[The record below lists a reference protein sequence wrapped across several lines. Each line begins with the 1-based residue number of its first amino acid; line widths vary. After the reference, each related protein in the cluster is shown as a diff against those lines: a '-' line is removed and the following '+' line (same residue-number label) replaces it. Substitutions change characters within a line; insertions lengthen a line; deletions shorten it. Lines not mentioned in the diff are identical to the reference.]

1 MSYNSNRNNSSRYR
15 NRYSGNRY
23 SRNGNGNRNRNYDA
37 GENNAPVARDS
48 LPEIQQNLG
57 DPEFARTFVAAS
69 DAVAPQ
75 LAPRDTTVKGFVG
88 DVIRVANTIVSVA
101 PGAALEATG
110 MPRTLRDIG
119 AMERSEL
126 QTLVAE
132 YLPRAGQAF
141 AVVFVGQAMY
151 FSTNETMLAKAIMY
165 ILSTVSNN
173 ISIRNVIMNLVPS
186 ILWTVKATGLSLH
199 IVVSLVIIYVVTQVV
214 LLFKARAAALIA
226 SAPGA
231 MLSLKDHATRVEI
244 LVSIGQVFRLTQAQM
259 RNVGEQLERGYR
271 RLSAASA
278 PSAALVPSANISVR
292 STSRKPL
299 MPGRSRTPGPGFSAV
314 RPRLRAASPA
324 ARVTGRSPFAKGGA
338 RKARTFRR
346 TRLPN
351 RIDEIND
358 ENRNEN
364 VIAQEERQEEY
375 NRLLAEL
382 ENAQDPNILIPGAPR
397 TRGYKGS
404 RALKG

>member
-1 MSYNSNRNNSSRYR
+1 MSYNSNRNNSSRYNR

-23 SRNGNGNRNRNYDA
+23 SGNRNYDA
-37 GENNAPVARDS
+37 GENNPPVARDA
-48 LPEIQQNLG
+48 LPEVQQNLG

-88 DVIRVANTIVSVA
+88 DVLGVANTIVSLA

-110 MPRTLRDIG
+110 MPRRLRDIG

-126 QTLVAE
+126 QTLLAE

-151 FSTNETMLAKAIMY
+151 FSTNETMLARAVMY

-173 ISIRNVIMNLVPS
+173 LSIRNVIMNLVPS

-199 IVVSLVIIYVVTQVV
+199 IVVSFVIIYVITKIV

-231 MLSLKDHATRVEI
+231 MLSLKDHQTRVEL
-244 LVSIGQVFRLTQAQM
+244 LVSIGEVFRLTQAQM
-259 RNVGEQLERGYR
+259 RNVGEQLERAYR
-271 RLSAASA
+271 KLSAASA
-278 PSAALVPSANISVR
+278 PSAALASSVELTRR
-292 STSRKPL
+292 SVQRKPL
-299 MPGRSRTPGPGFSAV
+299 IPGRSRTPGPSFAAIG
-314 RPRLRAASPA
+314 PRLRAASPA
-324 ARVTGRSPFAKGGA
+324 ARRVTGRSPFAQGGA

-346 TRLPN
+346 TRLPS
-351 RIDEIND
+351 RIDEVND

-364 VIAQEERQEEY
+364 VIAQEKREEEY
-375 NRLLAEL
+375 YRLLADL
-382 ENAQDPNILIPGAPR
+382 QNAQDPNVLIPGNTR

-404 RALKG
+404 RGLE